1 MASTPVIFFVLAIAA
16 ARQRKQPVKYNYSG
30 ATVMAATRIAPT
42 IVPIL
47 FAAIAGRTLKTI
59 AGFVAEKEATVG
71 TLEVLMGSQTLW
83 STRGSQL
90 AIRKFTIVGAHVLL
104 LWYLSPTTTP
114 SAYAAGDD
122 LAQNPSRYGPATN
135 PASLDTSSLS
145 VDDLVATGNA
155 PFAAAN
161 ATAATS
167 DTTRVYI
174 CDFFCL
180 TPSSS
185 WPPPDVLGYAA
196 SSSGVQDEMLRARA
210 LRDVRVIMGDVWAEK
225 KVGHV
230 ALATVEGSGVGAL
243 REGRLYV

>member
-1 MASTPVIFFVLAIAA
+1 MALTPVIFVVLAIAA
-16 ARQRKQPVKYNYSG
+16 ARQHKQPVKYNYSG

-59 AGFVAEKEATVG
+59 AGFVAEKEATNHHG
-71 TLEVLMGSQTLW
+71 
-83 STRGSQL
+83 
-90 AIRKFTIVGAHVLL
+90 
-104 LWYLSPTTTP
+104 TP

-145 VDDLVATGNA
+145 VEDLVATGNA

-174 CDFFCL
+174 CDFFGL

-196 SSSGVQDEMLRARA
+196 SSSGVQDEMQRARA
-210 LRDVRVIMGDVWAEK
+210 LRDERVMVGDVWAEK

-230 ALATVEGSGVGAL
+230 VLATVEGGEVGAL